1 MVQALDLQITTEAII
16 QEVLQI
22 VHQDRL
28 SKDHHPAVA
37 DHTVA
42 VAAADDHPAE
52 VVVVVEAAA
61 VDADKINRKK
71 KESIQTKSYFSCL
84 N

>member
-37 DHTVA
+37 DHMAA
-42 VAAADDHPAE
+42 VAAADDHPV
-52 VVVVVEAAA
+52 VVVVVEAVA